1 MFTWVCMCDKTVQ
14 NEICTHVCT
23 RAHTHTHTHTHTHR
37 GTCKTGEICIRS
49 GECINVSLLIVILYI
64 VFWDVTTGGNEMKNV
79 KESLSTI
86 SCNLLWIKHCLKI
99 KSLKEKIFQ
108 GTSLAVQ
115 WLTLCLP
122 MQGDVDST
130 PDLGVKIPCGSWSKH
145 QCNNRNDIVTS
156 SIKTKKCP
164 T

>member
-1 MFTWVCMCDKTVQ
+1 MVTWVCMCDKTVQ
-14 NEICTHVCT
+14 NEICTRVYACMRT
-23 RAHTHTHTHTHTHR
+23 RAHTHTHTHR

-79 KESLSTI
+79 KESLCTI
-86 SCNLLWIKHCLKI
+86 CCNLVRIKHCLKI

-108 GTSLAVQ
+108 GTFLAVQ

-130 PDLGVKIPCGSWSKH
+130 PGLGVKIPCASWSKH
-145 QCNNRNDIVTS
+145 QM
-156 SIKTKKCP
+156 
-164 T
+164 